1 MASAALGQGVAAYV
15 GPLWKIA
22 ESDAKNLAADFYE
35 ALLLRR
41 TSVGEALALAR
52 RRLKSEQS
60 AGWTGLVLYGDPTP
74 TVLQR
79 LSPSDPQSESQDGEA
94 TGDAR
99 TIRPPGFRNGD
110 LGSALRTHEDLEAT

>member
-1 MASAALGQGVAAYV
+1 V

-52 RRLKSEQS
+52 RRLKSEKS

-79 LSPSDPQSESQDGEA
+79 LTPSDPETGSQETTA
-94 TGDAR
+94 DAR
-99 TIRPPGFRNGD
+99 SRPPGLRGGD
-110 LGSALRTHEDLEAT
+110 LGSVLRAHEDLEAT